1 MKLILIVAWW
11 VFFMVVTTIFF
22 EMISMANTIANLVGA
37 IALAIAVVISWKTEC
52 FTKIKFI
59 KPRKK

>member
-1 MKLILIVAWW
+1 MKFILFIVW
-11 VFFMVVTTIFF
+11 VLFFMIVTTVFF

-37 IALAIAVVISWKTEC
+37 IALALAVVISWKTEC
-52 FTKIKFI
+52 FTKLNLI